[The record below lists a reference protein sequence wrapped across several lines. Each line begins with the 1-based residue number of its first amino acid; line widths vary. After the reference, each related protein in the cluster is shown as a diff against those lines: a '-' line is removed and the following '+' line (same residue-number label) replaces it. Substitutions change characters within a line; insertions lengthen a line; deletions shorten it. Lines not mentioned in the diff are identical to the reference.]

1 MSDPADRH
9 REVFR
14 EEAYELLSE
23 LEGSLLELE
32 KDPQDEELVGRIF
45 RAMHTI
51 KGSGSMFGFTAIVTF
66 THDLETVFDHV
77 RNKKMQVTNELIGL
91 TLDARDI
98 LREML
103 ESPEGSSNGQA
114 AMEITARLRELLPEA
129 LKSGMENEQARGR
142 ECAPAASGDTS
153 VSSGETG
160 KPATYR
166 LRFRPGRDIFRKGTN
181 PSYLIN
187 ELRCL
192 GDCITVTQIDAV
204 PALDQVDPEAC
215 YFYWDFILTTAQG
228 LNAIKDVFIFVE
240 DDSELN
246 IELID
251 DGDSQRAESYKRIGE
266 ILLEKGDITSG
277 DLKTILSRQKPLGEV
292 LVENGLVPRGK
303 VLAAL
308 AEQKYIRGK
317 RKNLKEAEASASI
330 RVPSAR
336 LDKLAD
342 LIGELVTMQARLSRF
357 ALGGSPELAA
367 IAEGVEHLSEEL
379 RDTIMNIRLVPIE
392 LVFSRL
398 RRVVR
403 DLSGEL
409 GKEVELEMEGAET
422 ELDKSLIEKLGDP
435 LVHIVRNSL
444 DHGIEPPDEREA
456 GGKPRKG
463 IIRLSAA
470 HSGASVMIKI
480 TDDGNGLDASAI
492 KAKAVEKGLIPQGS
506 DIAEKDLYQ
515 LIFASGLSTS
525 AEVTKVSGR
534 GVGMDVV
541 RKNIDALRGSVEVD
555 SWRGEGTSITLRVP
569 LTLAIIEGLLVKIA
583 EDHFVIPLSTVEEC
597 VELIST
603 RASAA
608 NGRRIANVRGE
619 IVPYIDMRGIFGAE
633 GPPPEIQQI
642 VITRTDGKKVGLL
655 VDQVIGENQT
665 VIKALGNTFRKIDWI
680 SGATILG
687 DGSIAMIIAV
697 PQIIKWME
705 QQETEMTACKNDSGK
720 RGGQERSCF

>member
-1 MSDPADRH
+1 MGKTVLIVDDSASMRQ
-9 REVFR
+9 V
-14 EEAYELLSE
+14 
-23 LEGSLLELE
+23 
-32 KDPQDEELVGRIF
+32 VGF
-45 RAMHTI
+45 
-51 KGSGSMFGFTAIVTF
+51 
-66 THDLETVFDHV
+66 
-77 RNKKMQVTNELIGL
+77 
-91 TLDARDI
+91 
-98 LREML
+98 
-103 ESPEGSSNGQA
+103 
-114 AMEITARLRELLPEA
+114 A
-129 LKSGMENEQARGR
+129 LKDAGFDVIVAV
-142 ECAPAASGDTS
+142 D
-153 VSSGETG
+153 G
-160 KPATYR
+160 KDAMGK
-166 LRFRPGRDIFRKGTN
+166 LNGTKVEM
-181 PSYLIN
+181 I
-187 ELRCL
+187 
-192 GDCITVTQIDAV
+192 ITD
-204 PALDQVDPEAC
+204 
-215 YFYWDFILTTAQG
+215 
-228 LNAIKDVFIFVE
+228 LNMPN
-240 DDSELN
+240 LN
-246 IELID
+246 
-251 DGDSQRAESYKRIGE
+251 
-266 ILLEKGDITSG
+266 
-277 DLKTILSRQKPLGEV
+277 
-292 LVENGLVPRGK
+292 
-303 VLAAL
+303 
-308 AEQKYIRGK
+308 
-317 RKNLKEAEASASI
+317 
-330 RVPSAR
+330 
-336 LDKLAD
+336 
-342 LIGELVTMQARLSRF
+342 
-357 ALGGSPELAA
+357 
-367 IAEGVEHLSEEL
+367 
-379 RDTIMNIRLVPIE
+379 
-392 LVFSRL
+392 
-398 RRVVR
+398 
-403 DLSGEL
+403 
-409 GKEVELEMEGAET
+409 
-422 ELDKSLIEKLGDP
+422 
-435 LVHIVRNSL
+435 
-444 DHGIEPPDEREA
+444 GIEPPDEREA

-608 NGRRIANVRGE
+608 NGRRITNVRGE

-720 RGGQERSCF
+720 RGGQERGKRGGRQGFHIKRPGAYSSGRQAYAG